1 VLALSL
7 LLGYA
12 VLRYR
17 DRDLRAR
24 QAKLEAVVRE
34 RTEQLEKEKEQL
46 TEAREALREL
56 ASRDPMTGL
65 LNRRAIFDVL
75 IGEMARIRRDGSAL
89 TAVMIDLDHFKSVND
104 TYGHLAGDDVLR
116 DVASRLTDSV
126 RPYDAVSRYG
136 GEEFLLILPQMDIA
150 GLRDRLIAIHNA
162 ICHKPFEFLGGQVN
176 LTCSFGV
183 CTLFCDQRLTV
194 EQFLD
199 RADRALYQAKHTGRN
214 RIIYDETSTVPDP
227 AV

>member
-1 VLALSL
+1 
-7 LLGYA
+7 
-12 VLRYR
+12 
-17 DRDLRAR
+17 
-24 QAKLEAVVRE
+24 LEAIVRE
-34 RTEQLEKEKEQL
+34 RTEQLEKEKVQL

-75 IGEMARIRRDGSAL
+75 IGEMARIRRDRSAL
-89 TAVMIDLDHFKSVND
+89 AAVMIDIDHFKSVND
-104 TYGHLAGDDVLR
+104 TYGHLAGDEVLR
-116 DVASRLTDSV
+116 EVAIRLTDSV

-136 GEEFLLILPQMDIA
+136 GEEFLLIMPQMDIA
-150 GLRDRLIAIHNA
+150 GMRERLIAVHNA
-162 ICHKPFEFLGGQVN
+162 ICHKPYEFPGGGVN

-183 CTLFCDQRLTV
+183 CTLFYDQKLTV

-214 RIIYDETSTVPDP
+214 RIAYHKASNIPDSV
-227 AV
+227 A